1 MTETSASLEVCGLMK
16 ANSTLSDTFHQDWCY
31 DRRAS
36 EERYSRALNG
46 SFDLAEE
53 ASRSIKIQPGV
64 TF

>member
-1 MTETSASLEVCGLMK
+1 MK